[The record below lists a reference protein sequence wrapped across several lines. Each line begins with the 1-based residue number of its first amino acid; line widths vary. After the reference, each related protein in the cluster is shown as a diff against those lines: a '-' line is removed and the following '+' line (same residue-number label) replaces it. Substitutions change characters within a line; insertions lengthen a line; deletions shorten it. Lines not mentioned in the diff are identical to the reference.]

1 MRVTATPCVPDSRNP
16 CSPHAGDAGRHI
28 LTFFVSVALTLLAG
42 CASYQPE
49 IPPSQGHIDKP
60 SGVAPKA
67 VTPPPVARGAYV
79 PPPKPAEKL
88 PTYSVVVN
96 DVPVK
101 ELLFALAR
109 DSKQNIDIH
118 PGIEGKVTL
127 NAVNETLPA
136 ILDRIARQ
144 IDMRYRQEGN
154 TLVVEQDTAY
164 LRTYRVNYVN
174 LSRATTS
181 TSSVATQISSTA
193 GSGAAGPGVQ
203 AGAVGSTS
211 GNASTTTVS
220 SQSNNNFWDVL
231 AQNVRNILVST
242 RAQKL
247 STDEKLARNEAI
259 KSAREDRLRQAEA
272 VSRAGP
278 EAANLFN
285 TAFASSPPAIPN
297 DPKDDIVIN
306 PVAGTVSVLATDR
319 QQALVQQYID
329 GVSASVQRQVLI
341 EATIV
346 EVRLSDTYQAGV
358 DFSRLAI
365 NGGLDI
371 TQSLTQ
377 GSLLNPPNLTIGYIN
392 TTSSIGNIAAAV
404 RLLEQ
409 FGNARV
415 LSSPKLMALNNQ
427 TALLKVVDNR
437 VFFNIQ
443 AQTTTNQTTAVT
455 TFNTTINT
463 VPVGLVMF
471 VTPQIDENGSVMLN
485 VRPTVSRITNFV
497 RDPNPSLGDVT
508 NLIPEIQA
516 REMESVLR
524 VGSGQTVVLGGL
536 MQDDVSRNRDGVP
549 ILSRQPVIGD
559 VFSFRDESVVKSE
572 LIIFLRPIVV
582 ANPSLESDELKFFQ
596 RFLPSRGS
604 VEGVK

>member
-1 MRVTATPCVPDSRNP
+1 MSLA
-16 CSPHAGDAGRHI
+16 
-28 LTFFVSVALTLLAG
+28 LLAG
-42 CASYQPE
+42 CASYRPE
-49 IPPSQGHIDKP
+49 IPVSKGHIDKET
-60 SGVAPKA
+60 VAPKPDVA
-67 VTPPPVARGAYV
+67 PPPVARGAYV
-79 PPPKPAEKL
+79 PPPKPAVKQ

-118 PGIEGKVTL
+118 PGITGKVTL

-144 IDMRYRQEGN
+144 VDMRYHQEGN
-154 TLVVEQDTAY
+154 TLIVEQDTPFMK
-164 LRTYRVNYVN
+164 TYRVNYVN

-181 TSSVATQISSTA
+181 TSSVATQISSTS
-193 GSGAAGPGVQ
+193 GSGTQ
-203 AGAVGSTS
+203 TAGAQGSPVAGGT
-211 GNASTTTVS
+211 GNASNTTVTSKS
-220 SQSNNNFWDVL
+220 SNDFWDVL
-231 AQNVRNILVST
+231 AQNVRNILAST
-242 RAQKL
+242 QAQKL
-247 STDEKLARNEAI
+247 SSEERIARLDQI
-259 KSAREDRLRQAEA
+259 KAAQAERLQQATA
-272 VSRAGP
+272 VSGAGAS
-278 EAANLFN
+278 AANLFS
-285 TAFASSPPAIPN
+285 TAFPTPLPVPG

-306 PVAGTVSVLATDR
+306 PVAGTVSILATGR
-319 QQALVQQYID
+319 QQALVQQYLD
-329 GVSASVQRQVLI
+329 SVTASVQRQVLI

-365 NGGLDI
+365 NGGLNV

-377 GSLLNPPNLTIGYIN
+377 GTLLSPPNLAIGYIN
-392 TTSSIGNIAAAV
+392 PTSAIGNIAAAV

-437 VFFNIQ
+437 VFFNVQ
-443 AQTTTNQTTAVT
+443 AETVTNQTTATT

-485 VRPTVSRITNFV
+485 VRPTVSRITSFV
-497 RDPNPSLGDVT
+497 RDPNPSLAAANVT

-536 MQDDVSRNRDGVP
+536 MQDDVRRNRDGVP
-549 ILSRQPVIGD
+549 VLSQQPVIGD
-559 VFSFRDESVVKSE
+559 VFSFRDEAVVKSE
-572 LIIFLRPIVV
+572 LIIFLRPVVV
-582 ANPSLESDELKFFQ
+582 ANPSLESEELKSLQ
-596 RFLPSRGS
+596 RFLPSS
-604 VEGVK
+604 SSAKDVQ